1 VKGAFTGAQTDR
13 AGYFELADG
22 GTLLLDEVGDLTDS
36 AQAKLLRVL
45 ETRALRRVGA
55 SSEIEVE
62 VRVVAATNRPLMQMV
77 ESGRFRSDLYYRLN
91 LYAIELTPLRER
103 PEDILILARHFL
115 KIRNCGRPGR
125 ATGFSPTAEAILTG
139 YDYPGNA
146 RELRN
151 LVERAAILC
160 LGEEIQEEQ
169 LSLPQNNPVAAHPD
183 ESNSERAAIV
193 SALEEAKWNR
203 RQAAEI
209 LGMPYS
215 TLRYKMGK
223 FQIV

>member
-1 VKGAFTGAQTDR
+1 M
-13 AGYFELADG
+13 ADG
-22 GTLLLDEVGDLTDS
+22 GTLFLDEVGDLSDA

-55 SSEIEVE
+55 AKETEVE
-62 VRVVAATNRPLMQMV
+62 VRVVAATNRSLEQMV
-77 ESGRFRSDLYYRLN
+77 ATGGFRSDLFYRLN
-91 LYAIELTPLRER
+91 LFGIELTPLRER
-103 PEDILILARHFL
+103 REDILILAKHFL
-115 KIRNCGRPGR
+115 EVRNRGRSGR
-125 ATGFSPTAEAILTG
+125 AAGFSPVAEEILSG

-160 LGEEIQEEQ
+160 AEEEIQAEH
-169 LSLPQNNPVAAHPD
+169 LSLPQRNAEPARGVAPAT
-183 ESNSERAAIV
+183 ERAAIIH
-193 SALEEAKWNR
+193 ALEEAKWNR
-203 RQAAEI
+203 RRAAEI

-223 FQIV
+223 LQIV